1 MPFCS
6 KCGANVGE
14 GAQFC
19 STCGQPLAPGSPRV
33 APQTPIQPPTHST
46 LPPQPVPAYSGAS
59 APPQAPMGCAVLE
72 PRQPFATAYAGFWL
86 RFVAWFIDAIVLGIG
101 GAILTAPIVGVGFFN
116 LHALMHGR
124 FSPGDFIGHG
134 FVFRAVIVKQ
144 LLHWVYYALLES
156 STWQATLGKK
166 ALGLEV
172 TDLQGARISF
182 GRASGRWA
190 ARYISTM
197 TFLVGYIMAGF
208 TARKQALHDM
218 IAGTLVIRKI

>member
-1 MPFCS
+1 
-6 KCGANVGE
+6 
-14 GAQFC
+14 
-19 STCGQPLAPGSPRV
+19 
-33 APQTPIQPPTHST
+33 
-46 LPPQPVPAYSGAS
+46 
-59 APPQAPMGCAVLE
+59 MGCAVLE

-124 FSPGDFIGHG
+124 FSLGDFIGHG
-134 FVFRAVIVKQ
+134 FGFRAVIVGQ

-172 TDLQGARISF
+172 TDMMGARISF

>member
-14 GAQFC
+14 GAPFC
-19 STCGQPLAPGSPRV
+19 STCGQSLPGGPARV
-33 APQTPIQPPTHST
+33 A
-46 LPPQPVPAYSGAS
+46 PPQPVGQAVPAYAG
-59 APPQAPMGCAVLE
+59 APPPPPDLIGCAVLE
-72 PRQPFATAYAGFWL
+72 PRPRVAVAYAGFWL

-101 GAILTAPIVGVGFFN
+101 GAVLTAPLTGFGLLG
-116 LHALMHGR
+116 LHSFMHGR
-124 FSPGDFIGHG
+124 HFSPDYFIRGAGIRG
-134 FVFRAVIVKQ
+134 FVLTT

-190 ARYISTM
+190 ARYISMM
-197 TFLVGYIMAGF
+197 TFFIGYAMAGF